1 MVFLARVAIWRGLEG
16 RRPLRANNRHSPAWR
31 CLALLLG
38 AGMAMARSNMA
49 LGIVLDLVKR
59 IGPFFPILPCRGSER
74 NVERWFYIRKERL
87 KHAARSDNACKRRH
101 LHPQDG
107 KVPPPLSLI
116 AWFTTWFLELEYFLP
131 VVGHA
136 ISAICADAHAIFN
149 AESAFRFVVAHEDI
163 YAESHV
169 LL

>member
-1 MVFLARVAIWRGLEG
+1 MQAAAPPSSRWKSAAALVA
-16 RRPLRANNRHSPAWR
+16 
-31 CLALLLG
+31 
-38 AGMAMARSNMA
+38 
-49 LGIVLDLVKR
+49 V
-59 IGPFFPILPCRGSER
+59 
-74 NVERWFYIRKERL
+74 
-87 KHAARSDNACKRRH
+87 
-101 LHPQDG
+101 
-107 KVPPPLSLI
+107 